1 MQLICSITHQTSAAS
16 CPELQLWSLFTPS
29 GLVLSFLTAGPYRVN
44 MQTISEVWLYF
55 WLRRSQW
62 ATHLASHFPS
72 LPDCPFSHFPS
83 PCAAF
88 LETKQDI
95 QINNH
100 NRPMVPCPWAIPNSR
115 WGESINYSTSFLPS
129 PSSSWPASCLQSF
142 LGLIISK
149 IYWNTFKKSKSDS
162 LSWT

>member
-1 MQLICSITHQTSAAS
+1 
-16 CPELQLWSLFTPS
+16 
-29 GLVLSFLTAGPYRVN
+29 
-44 MQTISEVWLYF
+44 MQTISEVCLYF

-72 LPDCPFSHFPS
+72 LPGCPFSHFPS
-83 PCAAF
+83 PRAAF

-142 LGLIISK
+142 LVWLSAKFVRWYDLLEYFQEKQIGFSFLNVACKLINWWIT
-149 IYWNTFKKSKSDS
+149 WNSRRMPA
-162 LSWT
+162 LLL